1 MARVLV
7 VDDAQEVV
15 DFIKSVLSSAGH
27 EVAARLEGS
36 DLEARIAEFRPD
48 LLLLDIVLPD
58 RNGFQIL
65 RSLRR
70 SVHTRGLPIVLVSR
84 KSEPTDVEWGMLQGA
99 TDYLTKPFTPESLVS
114 MVDRHT

>member
-15 DFIKSVLSSAGH
+15 DYIDSVLSSAGH
-27 EVAARLEGS
+27 EVAGRVEGS
-36 DLEARIAEFRPD
+36 DLETRIAEFHPD
-48 LLLLDIVLPD
+48 LLLLDIVMPD
-58 RNGFQIL
+58 RNGLQIL

-70 SVHTRGLPIVLVSR
+70 SEHTRELPIVLVSC
-84 KSEPTDVEWGMLQGA
+84 KSEPTDIEWGMVQGA